1 MCLWFTLLL
10 SSPFRVLAH
19 CLPRDQEYTKG
30 FLLPDQGWSKAGFW
44 LQSLAHKFPMLLPT
58 QSPGARLLPALSVTE
73 VCGLSTHC
81 RPGQLSL
88 CEYMQQMAFSG
99 LTISLSGKSC
109 LPLSPPLLGRRT
121 VTPPTPLCSQPVLR
135 NIPSP
140 VGVRAKYPGE
150 PRAREDD
157 QRRAKI
163 QGEGGENPSPRSESL
178 HPRGGLTPC
187 WLLSTEPPSTKQT
200 LRKAERWHR
209 LSPDQAAPAAGHS
222 AGHPITRTPSRSAE
236 NRTCPF

>member
-1 MCLWFTLLL
+1 
-10 SSPFRVLAH
+10 
-19 CLPRDQEYTKG
+19 
-30 FLLPDQGWSKAGFW
+30 
-44 LQSLAHKFPMLLPT
+44 
-58 QSPGARLLPALSVTE
+58 
-73 VCGLSTHC
+73 
-81 RPGQLSL
+81 
-88 CEYMQQMAFSG
+88 MAFSG
-99 LTISLSGKSC
+99 LTISPQEGAACPS
-109 LPLSPPLLGRRT
+109 SPPLLWRRT

-140 VGVRAKYPGE
+140 VGVRAEYPGE
-150 PRAREDD
+150 PRAREED

-178 HPRGGLTPC
+178 HPRSGLTPC

-222 AGHPITRTPSRSAE
+222 AGHPITRTLSRRCREQDMPILNQRAVLPTRPLSK
-236 NRTCPF
+236 RRS